1 MVALISHSALGP
13 WTSERLSDCT
23 LYVAPRAGLSDPPSC
38 PWIRVAGVED
48 GVTAFAADQD
58 TLYLVSYRDAPRSQ
72 VLAVSFADPDLSRAR
87 SVVPLGARAVEAVQV
102 AGDYLLVRDLDGGI
116 GRLRRV
122 PLAGGEPEDIPL
134 PVEGGILEWAG
145 HPDRPEVLLLVST
158 WTDAPQVHR
167 YNGHT
172 GALANI
178 GLGPRSPVD
187 FGEMD
192 ARMLQV
198 PARDGTLI
206 PVTVV
211 HRTGL
216 ALDGGNPTLLT
227 GYGSYGFADLP
238 EFRPEMLAWYEAGG
252 VYAVAHLRGG
262 GAYGRQWHE
271 AGRGPRKHTP
281 SPTSSTAPSISSPT
295 ATPGPSGWQ
304 AMAPALVASRP
315 AAPWSA
321 APSCGRPWSC
331 TSRW

>member
-58 TLYLVSYRDAPRSQ
+58 TLYLVSYRDTPRSQ

-145 HPDRPEVLLLVST
+145 HPDRPGSCCWFRPGPMRRRST
-158 WTDAPQVHR
+158 AT
-167 YNGHT
+167 T
-172 GALANI
+172 
-178 GLGPRSPVD
+178 
-187 FGEMD
+187 
-192 ARMLQV
+192 
-198 PARDGTLI
+198 GTLE
-206 PVTVV
+206 
-211 HRTGL
+211 R
-216 ALDGGNPTLLT
+216 
-227 GYGSYGFADLP
+227 
-238 EFRPEMLAWYEAGG
+238 W
-252 VYAVAHLRGG
+252 
-262 GAYGRQWHE
+262 
-271 AGRGPRKHTP
+271 
-281 SPTSSTAPSISSPT
+281 PTSVWGHARRSTSVRWTPACSRCRPGT
-295 ATPGPSGWQ
+295 A
-304 AMAPALVASRP
+304 R
-315 AAPWSA
+315 
-321 APSCGRPWSC
+321 
-331 TSRW
+331 